1 MAITTRSGKVVSKQN
16 HASTKDEQIKE
27 QVGINQDEIALVDDF
42 EDFQQW
48 VYPTS
53 RQEKEIKEK
62 LLLQQIPR
70 PPTFFPQRH

>member
-42 EDFQQW
+42 EDFQQ
-48 VYPTS
+48 
-53 RQEKEIKEK
+53 
-62 LLLQQIPR
+62 
-70 PPTFFPQRH
+70 